1 MASPAKRLTAA
12 KEAAVRKWAFISECA
27 SGLRASDGDAAAEA
41 NPSRVE
47 TDRAEGGA
55 DGRTTELKYCATL
68 IGFLGEHRTV
78 RRGAGREAGSG
89 LLADRQKCV
98 AVASVTHRVAV

>member
-1 MASPAKRLTAA
+1 MGIHFRMRVGAASERWGCRAA
-12 KEAAVRKWAFISECA
+12 
-27 SGLRASDGDAAAEA
+27 A

>member
-1 MASPAKRLTAA
+1 MGIHFRMRVGAASERWGCRAA
-12 KEAAVRKWAFISECA
+12 
-27 SGLRASDGDAAAEA
+27 A

-47 TDRAEGGA
+47 TDGRTEART

-78 RRGAGREAGSG
+78 VRRGARRRA
-89 LLADRQKCV
+89 A
-98 AVASVTHRVAV
+98 ASSLTVKNAWRSPQSPTG